1 MSTLKKEL
9 IRQIIAD
16 GSLSN
21 PMDIQNYLKDMF
33 KDVIQEMLEQE
44 LALELGYEKGDSL
57 NKNTDNRRNGTST
70 KTVKSQ
76 FGDIELNIPRDR
88 DGDFE
93 PHVIPK
99 HTRDISGLEE
109 KIISLYAR
117 GMSTRDIHD
126 QIKDLYGIEISAEH
140 VSHITDRVIE
150 HAKMWQNRPL
160 EAVYPFV
167 FMDAIHYKVRDES
180 KIKNKAAYVILG
192 VNKDGFKDILGIWI
206 GENETSKFWYSVLT
220 DLKNRGVKDVLIFSV
235 DGLPG
240 FKEAISASY
249 PQSIIQRCIIHQ
261 IRNTFKYVSY
271 KYSKE
276 LMNDFKVIYKA
287 VNENEALSALDVVEE
302 KWGKK
307 YPTAIK
313 IWRDNWD
320 VISPFFSFP
329 EEIRTIMYTTNIIEG
344 VNRQFR
350 KVTKTKSTFP
360 SDQSLLKILYLASQN
375 IMKKWTMRYRNWD
388 SIYNQLSIFFDGR
401 I

>member
-1 MSTLKKEL
+1 MPGRSIFYEKLKQRINNTNNSRWRISNSK
-9 IRQIIAD
+9 RYRR
-16 GSLSN
+16 LSKGYVQRCN
-21 PMDIQNYLKDMF
+21 TRNVRKGAI
-33 KDVIQEMLEQE
+33 
-44 LALELGYEKGDSL
+44 ALELGYEKGDSL
-57 NKNTDNRRNGTST
+57 NKNTENRRNGYSK

-76 FGDIELNIPRDR
+76 FGNIELDIPRDR
-88 DGDFE
+88 DNNYD
-93 PHVIPK
+93 PQVIPK

-126 QIKDLYGIEISAEH
+126 QIKDLYGIEISAEY
-140 VSHITDRVIE
+140 VSHITDVVIE
-150 HAKMWQNRPL
+150 HARLWQNRPL
-160 EAVYPFV
+160 EPVYPFV
-167 FMDAIHYKVRDES
+167 FMDAIHYKVKEDS

-192 VNKDGFKDILGIWI
+192 VNKHGF
-206 GENETSKFWYSVLT
+206 
-220 DLKNRGVKDVLIFSV
+220 KDVLIFSV

-249 PQSIIQRCIIHQ
+249 PESDIQRCIIHQ
-261 IRNTFKYVSY
+261 LRNTFKYVSY
-271 KYSKE
+271 KDSKE
-276 LMNDFKVIYKA
+276 LMNDFKLVYEA
-287 VNENEALSALDVVEE
+287 EALSALDVVEE

-307 YPTAIK
+307 YPTAIR

-329 EEIRTIMYTTNIIEG
+329 QEIRTIMYTTNIIEG

-360 SDQSLLKILYLASQN
+360 SDESLLKMLYLASQN
-375 IMKKWTMRYRNWD
+375 IMKKWTMRYRDWD
-388 SIYNQLSIFFDGR
+388 SIYNQLSIYFDNR

>member
-1 MSTLKKEL
+1 MPGRSIFYEKLKQRINNTNNSRWRISNSK
-9 IRQIIAD
+9 RYRR
-16 GSLSN
+16 LSKGYVQRCN
-21 PMDIQNYLKDMF
+21 TRNVRKGAI
-33 KDVIQEMLEQE
+33 
-44 LALELGYEKGDSL
+44 ALELGYEKGDSL
-57 NKNTDNRRNGTST
+57 NKNTENRRNGYSK

-76 FGDIELNIPRDR
+76 FGNIELDIPRDR
-88 DGDFE
+88 DNNYD
-93 PHVIPK
+93 PQVIPK

-126 QIKDLYGIEISAEH
+126 QIKDLYGIEISAEY
-140 VSHITDRVIE
+140 VSHITDVVIE
-150 HAKMWQNRPL
+150 HARLWQNRPL
-160 EAVYPFV
+160 EPVYPFV
-167 FMDAIHYKVRDES
+167 FMDAIHYKVKEDS

-192 VNKDGFKDILGIWI
+192 VNKHGF
-206 GENETSKFWYSVLT
+206 
-220 DLKNRGVKDVLIFSV
+220 KDVLIFSV

-249 PQSIIQRCIIHQ
+249 PESDIQRCIIHQ
-261 IRNTFKYVSY
+261 LRNTFKYVSY
-271 KYSKE
+271 KDSKE
-276 LMNDFKVIYKA
+276 LMNDFKLVYEA
-287 VNENEALSALDVVEE
+287 EALSALDVVEE

-307 YPTAIK
+307 YPTAIR

-329 EEIRTIMYTTNIIEG
+329 QEIRTIMYTTNIIEG

-360 SDQSLLKILYLASQN
+360 SDESLLKILYLASQN
-375 IMKKWTMRYRNWD
+375 IMKKWTVRYRDWD
-388 SIYNQLSIFFDGR
+388 SIYNQLSIYFDNR

>member
-21 PMDIQNYLKDMF
+21 PLDIENYLKDMF

-99 HTRDISGLEE
+99 HTGDISGLEE

>member
-9 IRQIIAD
+9 IREIIAD

-21 PMDIQNYLKDMF
+21 ASDIGNYLKDMF

-44 LALELGYEKGDSL
+44 LSLELGYEKGDSQ
-57 NKNTDNRRNGTST
+57 NKNIENRRNGYSK

-76 FGDIELNIPRDR
+76 FGNIALDVPRDR
-88 DGDFE
+88 NSDFE
-93 PHVIPK
+93 PHVVPK
-99 HTRDISGLEE
+99 NIRDISGLEE

-126 QIKDLYGIEISAEH
+126 QIQDLYGVEMSAEH
-140 VSHITDRVIE
+140 VSHITDKVIE

-160 EAVYPFV
+160 EPVYPFV
-167 FMDAIHYKVRDES
+167 FMDAIHYKVREES

-240 FKEAISASY
+240 FKEAIAASY
-249 PQSIIQRCIIHQ
+249 PQSIVQRCIIHQ

-271 KYSKE
+271 KDSRE
-276 LMNDFKVIYKA
+276 IINDFKSVYKA
-287 VNENEALSALDVVEE
+287 VNEAEALSALDFIED

-307 YPTAIK
+307 YPTAIR
-313 IWRDNWD
+313 IWKDNWD

-344 VNRQFR
+344 LNRQFR

-360 SDQSLLKILYLASQN
+360 SDQSLLKMLYLASQN

-388 SIYNQLSIFFDGR
+388 SIYNQLSIFFDNR

>member
-1 MSTLKKEL
+1 MSTLRKEL
-9 IRQIIAD
+9 VKQIIVD
-16 GSLSN
+16 GNLSN
-21 PMDIQNYLKDMF
+21 PKDIGDYLKNMF

-44 LALELGYEKGDSL
+44 LSLELGYEKGDSQ
-57 NKNTDNRRNGTST
+57 NKNTDNRRNGYSK

-76 FGDIELNIPRDR
+76 FGNLEFNIPRDR
-88 DGDFE
+88 DSDFE
-93 PHVIPK
+93 PQIIPK
-99 HTRDISGLEE
+99 NSRDISGLEE

-126 QIKDLYGIEISAEH
+126 QIQDLYGIEMSAEH
-140 VSHITDRVIE
+140 ISHITSAVIE
-150 HAKMWQNRPL
+150 DVMLWQNRPL
-160 EAVYPFV
+160 DPVYTFV
-167 FMDAIHYKVRDES
+167 FMDAIHYKVRDDS
-180 KIKNKAAYVILG
+180 KIKNKAAYVVLG

-206 GENETSKFWYSVLT
+206 GENETSKFWYTVLT

-249 PQSIIQRCIIHQ
+249 PESTIQRCIIHQ

-271 KYSKE
+271 KDSKE
-276 LMNDFKVIYKA
+276 LMKDFKEVYKA
-287 VNENEALSALDVVEE
+287 VNEIEALSALDVVAE

-307 YPTAIK
+307 YPTAIR
-313 IWRDNWD
+313 IWKDNWD

-329 EEIRTIMYTTNIIEG
+329 QEIRTIMYTTNIIEG

-360 SDQSLLKILYLASQN
+360 SDESLLKMLYLASQN